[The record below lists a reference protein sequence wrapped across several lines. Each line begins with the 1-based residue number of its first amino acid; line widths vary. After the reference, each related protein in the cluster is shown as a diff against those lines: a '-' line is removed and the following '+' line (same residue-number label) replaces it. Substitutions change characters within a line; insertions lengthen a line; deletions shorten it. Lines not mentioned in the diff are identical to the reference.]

1 MTNWNECPA
10 VEQTPGKVSGAWVFS
25 GTRIPLFALYENLA
39 SGATVEDF
47 VEWFPG
53 VEEATGPS
61 GARTRGEDAENG
73 VGPLKL
79 LFDQGTRSPRLD
91 RRWRYRQAC
100 CPGLAARRRI
110 ETTIRE
116 IHD

>member
-39 SGATVEDF
+39 SGATVEEF

-53 VEEATGPS
+53 VEKQQVREVLEHEAKTLRTS
-61 GARTRGEDAENG
+61 LAR
-73 VGPLKL
+73 
-79 LFDQGTRSPRLD
+79 
-91 RRWRYRQAC
+91 
-100 CPGLAARRRI
+100 
-110 ETTIRE
+110 
-116 IHD
+116 